1 MGNKRVINISM
12 HLRSFHPSY
21 GIIMTMGRIITGI
34 TAHVDAGKT
43 TLSEAL
49 LLASGAIRKAGRVD
63 DGNAFL
69 DTEKIEKRRGI
80 TIYAKEAI
88 LSDKV
93 TLIDTPGHVD
103 FTSEMERTLSVL
115 DAAVLVISAP
125 DGIQAHTR
133 TLWHLLKEACVPVLI
148 FANKMDMAG
157 ADRDA
162 LKQELKKG
170 LSENIADFTSI
181 DMEEIAS
188 CDDDLTEKYLSGENI
203 SDDDIRRVIREIKL
217 FPLLFGSALKF
228 QGTEEVLSVLENYF
242 TPAHSSDDFGATVYR
257 ISRDRKG
264 NRLTHM
270 KITGGVLHARD
281 ELGGEKANEV
291 RLFSGEKYESV
302 REVPAGEV
310 CTVTGLKNSFP
321 GCTYGSAKAKHI
333 PLIEAPL
340 IYTVTS
346 EDVNDTSK
354 LLMMMREIS
363 DEMPELKVTL
373 SEKGDVTLSLMG
385 EVQTEVI
392 TETVKDRYG
401 VTLSFS
407 DGRIAYRETIKSPV
421 TGMGHY
427 EPLKHYAEV
436 HLRLKPLPRGTGLV
450 FRSELSVDVLDTNWQ
465 RLILTHL
472 AEKQHKGVLTGSPI
486 TDIMIEV
493 SAGRAHLKHTEGGD
507 FRQATYRAVRHAL
520 MRAENILLEPYYSYT
535 ATVPEECAGRFMS
548 DMERL
553 KAECT
558 IADNRSGI
566 MTLSGR
572 GPVSTMMNYAVTLR
586 SYTKGEGVMALT
598 PDGYEECHDSDRVIA
613 EAGYDAEA
621 DKENPASSVF
631 CSHGAGYTVPWQEAE
646 AHMHIRP

>member
-1 MGNKRVINISM
+1 MS
-12 HLRSFHPSY
+12 
-21 GIIMTMGRIITGI
+21 RIITGI

-133 TLWHLLKEACVPVLI
+133 TLWQLLEAAGVPVLI

-157 ADRDA
+157 ADKGA
-162 LKQELKKG
+162 LIKELKAG
-170 LSENIADFTSI
+170 LSENICDFTA
-181 DMEEIAS
+181 MNTEEIAS
-188 CDDDLTEKYLSGENI
+188 SDDELTEKYLSGEDITDENI
-203 SDDDIRRVIREIKL
+203 KRVIRERKL
-217 FPLLFGSALKF
+217 FPLLFGSALRF
-228 QGTEEVLSVLENYF
+228 QGTRELLEVLEKYF
-242 TPAHSSDDFGATVYR
+242 TPAPEDESFGAIVYR
-257 ISRDRKG
+257 ISRDRRG

-281 ELGGEKANEV
+281 ELGSEKANEV

-302 REVPAGEV
+302 REVHAGEV
-310 CTVTGLKNSFP
+310 CTVTGLKESYP
-321 GCTYGSAKAKHI
+321 GCNYGCAAIGHRAS
-333 PLIEAPL
+333 IEAPL

-346 EDVNDTSK
+346 CDVNDTSK
-354 LLMMMREIS
+354 LLAMMREIS

-385 EVQTEVI
+385 EIQTEVI

-401 VTLSFS
+401 VSLSFS

-436 HLRLKPLPRGTGLV
+436 HLLLSPLPRGTGLI
-450 FRSELSVDVLDTNWQ
+450 FKSELSVDVLDTNWQ

-472 AEKQHKGVLTGSPI
+472 AEKQHRGVLTGSPI

-493 SAGRAHLKHTEGGD
+493 TAGRAHLKHTEGGD
-507 FRQATYRAVRHAL
+507 FRQATYRAIRHAL
-520 MRAENILLEPYYSYT
+520 MRAENILLEPYFSYS
-535 ATVPEECAGRFMS
+535 ASIPEESVGRFMS
-548 DMERL
+548 DAERM
-553 KAECT
+553 KASCT
-558 IADNRSGI
+558 VIDCRSGI
-566 MTLSGR
+566 VTLAGR
-572 GPVSTMMNYAVTLR
+572 GPVSTMLNYSVTLR
-586 SYTKGEGVMALT
+586 SYTRGEGIISLT
-598 PDGYEECHDSDRVIA
+598 PDGYEECLSADQVIK
-613 EAGYDAEA
+613 ETGYDAEA
-621 DKENPASSVF
+621 DKDNPASSVF

-646 AHMHIRP
+646 AYMHIRP

>member
-1 MGNKRVINISM
+1 MS
-12 HLRSFHPSY
+12 
-21 GIIMTMGRIITGI
+21 RIITGI

-133 TLWHLLKEACVPVLI
+133 TLWQLLEAAGVPVLI

-157 ADRDA
+157 ADKDA
-162 LKQELKKG
+162 LIKELKAG
-170 LSENIADFTSI
+170 LSENICDFTA
-181 DMEEIAS
+181 MNTEEIAS
-188 CDDDLTEKYLSGENI
+188 SDDELTEKYLSGE
-203 SDDDIRRVIREIKL
+203 DITDEDIKRVIRERKL

-228 QGTEEVLSVLENYF
+228 QGTLEVLEVLEKYF
-242 TPAHSSDDFGATVYR
+242 TPAPEDESFGAIVYR

-281 ELGGEKANEV
+281 ELGSEKANEV

-302 REVPAGEV
+302 REVHAGEV
-310 CTVTGLKNSFP
+310 CTVTGLKESYS
-321 GCTYGSAKAKHI
+321 GCTYGCASIGHRAS
-333 PLIEAPL
+333 IEAPL

-346 EDVNDTSK
+346 CDVNDTSK
-354 LLMMMREIS
+354 LLAMMREIS
-363 DEMPELKVTL
+363 DEMPELKVSL

-385 EVQTEVI
+385 EIQTEVI

-401 VTLSFS
+401 VSLSFS

-436 HLRLKPLPRGTGLV
+436 HLLLSPLPRGTGLI
-450 FRSELSVDVLDTNWQ
+450 FKSELSVDVLDTNWQ

-472 AEKQHKGVLTGSPI
+472 AEKQHRGVLTGSPI

-493 SAGRAHLKHTEGGD
+493 TAGRAHLKHTEGGD
-507 FRQATYRAVRHAL
+507 FRQATYRAIRHAL
-520 MRAENILLEPYYSYT
+520 MRAENILLEPYFSYS
-535 ATVPEECAGRFMS
+535 ATIPEESVGRFMS
-548 DMERL
+548 DAERM
-553 KAECT
+553 KASCTVIEC
-558 IADNRSGI
+558 RSGI
-566 MTLSGR
+566 VTLAGR
-572 GPVSTMMNYAVTLR
+572 GPVSTMLNYSVTLR
-586 SYTKGEGVMALT
+586 SYTRGEGIISLT
-598 PDGYEECHDSDRVIA
+598 PDGYEECLSADQVIK
-613 EAGYDAEA
+613 ETGYDAEA
-621 DKENPASSVF
+621 DKDNPASSVF

-646 AHMHIRP
+646 AYMHIRP

>member
-1 MGNKRVINISM
+1 M
-12 HLRSFHPSY
+12 SFRPAVSCA
-21 GIIMTMGRIITGI
+21 IIFPMSRIITGI

-133 TLWHLLKEACVPVLI
+133 TLWQLLEAAGVPVLI
-148 FANKMDMAG
+148 FANKMDMTG
-157 ADRDA
+157 SDKDS
-162 LKQELKKG
+162 LIKELKAG
-170 LSENIADFTSI
+170 LSENICDFTA
-181 DMEEIAS
+181 MNTEEIAS
-188 CDDDLTEKYLSGENI
+188 SDDELTEKYLSGEDITDENI
-203 SDDDIRRVIREIKL
+203 KRVIRERKL
-217 FPLLFGSALKF
+217 FPLLFGSALRF
-228 QGTEEVLSVLENYF
+228 QGTRELLEVLEKYF
-242 TPAHSSDDFGATVYR
+242 TPAPEDESFGAIVYR
-257 ISRDRKG
+257 ISRDRRG

-281 ELGGEKANEV
+281 ELGSEKANEV

-302 REVPAGEV
+302 REVHAGEV
-310 CTVTGLKNSFP
+310 CTVTGLKESYP
-321 GCTYGSAKAKHI
+321 GCTYGCAAIGHRAS
-333 PLIEAPL
+333 IEAPL

-346 EDVNDTSK
+346 CDVNDTSK
-354 LLMMMREIS
+354 LLAMMKEIS

-385 EVQTEVI
+385 EIQTEVI
-392 TETVKDRYG
+392 TETEKDRYG
-401 VTLSFS
+401 VSLSFS

-436 HLRLKPLPRGTGLV
+436 HLLLSPLPRGTGLI
-450 FRSELSVDVLDTNWQ
+450 FKSELSVDVLDTNWQ

-472 AEKQHKGVLTGSPI
+472 AEKQHRGVLTGSPI

-493 SAGRAHLKHTEGGD
+493 TAGRAHLKHTEGGD
-507 FRQATYRAVRHAL
+507 FRQATYRAIRHAL
-520 MRAENILLEPYYSYT
+520 MKAENILLEPYFSYN
-535 ATVPEECAGRFMS
+535 ASIPEESVGRFMS
-548 DMERL
+548 DAERMR
-553 KAECT
+553 ASCT
-558 IADNRSGI
+558 VIDCRSGI
-566 MTLSGR
+566 VTLAGR
-572 GPVSTMMNYAVTLR
+572 GPVSTMLNYSVTLR
-586 SYTKGEGVMALT
+586 SYTRGEGIISLT
-598 PDGYEECHDSDRVIA
+598 PDGYEECLSADQVIK
-613 EAGYDAEA
+613 ETGYDAEA
-621 DKENPASSVF
+621 DKDNPASSVF

-646 AHMHIRP
+646 AYMHIRP

>member
-1 MGNKRVINISM
+1 MS
-12 HLRSFHPSY
+12 
-21 GIIMTMGRIITGI
+21 RIITGI

-133 TLWHLLKEACVPVLI
+133 TLWQLLEAAGVPVLI

-157 ADRDA
+157 ADKDA
-162 LKQELKKG
+162 LLKELKAG
-170 LSENIADFTSI
+170 LSENICDFTA
-181 DMEEIAS
+181 MNTEEIAS
-188 CDDDLTEKYLSGENI
+188 SDDELTEKYLSGE
-203 SDDDIRRVIREIKL
+203 DITDEDIKRVIRERKL
-217 FPLLFGSALKF
+217 FPLLFGSALRF
-228 QGTEEVLSVLENYF
+228 QGTREVLEVLEKYF
-242 TPAHSSDDFGATVYR
+242 TPAPEDESFGAIVYR

-281 ELGGEKANEV
+281 ELGSEKANEV

-302 REVPAGEV
+302 REVHAGEV
-310 CTVTGLKNSFP
+310 CTVTGLKESYP
-321 GCTYGSAKAKHI
+321 GCTYGCAAIGHRAS
-333 PLIEAPL
+333 IEAPL

-346 EDVNDTSK
+346 SDVNDTSK
-354 LLMMMREIS
+354 LLVMMREIS
-363 DEMPELKVTL
+363 DEMPELKVSL

-385 EVQTEVI
+385 EIQTEVI

-401 VTLSFS
+401 VSLSCS

-436 HLRLKPLPRGTGLV
+436 HLLLSPLPRGTGLI
-450 FRSELSVDVLDTNWQ
+450 FKSELSVDVLDTNWQ

-472 AEKQHKGVLTGSPI
+472 AEKQHRGVLTGSPI

-493 SAGRAHLKHTEGGD
+493 TAGRAHLKHTEGGD
-507 FRQATYRAVRHAL
+507 FRQATYRAIRHAL
-520 MRAENILLEPYYSYT
+520 MKAENILLEPYFSYN
-535 ATVPEECAGRFMS
+535 ASIPEESVGRFMS
-548 DMERL
+548 DAERMR
-553 KAECT
+553 ASCT
-558 IADNRSGI
+558 VIDCRSGI
-566 MTLSGR
+566 VTLAGR
-572 GPVSTMMNYAVTLR
+572 GPVSTMLNYSVTLR
-586 SYTKGEGVMALT
+586 SYTRGEGIISLT
-598 PDGYEECHDSDRVIA
+598 PDGYEECLSADQVIK
-613 EAGYDAEA
+613 ETGYDAEA
-621 DKENPASSVF
+621 DKDNPASSVF

-646 AHMHIRP
+646 AYMHIRP

>member
-1 MGNKRVINISM
+1 M
-12 HLRSFHPSY
+12 SFRPAVSCA
-21 GIIMTMGRIITGI
+21 IIFPMSRIITGI

-133 TLWHLLKEACVPVLI
+133 TLWQLLEAAGVPVLI

-157 ADRDA
+157 ADKDA
-162 LKQELKKG
+162 LIKELKAG
-170 LSENIADFTSI
+170 LSENICDFTA
-181 DMEEIAS
+181 MNTEEIAS
-188 CDDDLTEKYLSGENI
+188 SDDELTEKYLSGE
-203 SDDDIRRVIREIKL
+203 DITDEDIKRVIRERKL

-228 QGTEEVLSVLENYF
+228 QGTLEVLEVLEKYF
-242 TPAHSSDDFGATVYR
+242 TPAPEDESFGAIVYR

-281 ELGGEKANEV
+281 ELGSEKANEV

-302 REVPAGEV
+302 REVHAGEV
-310 CTVTGLKNSFP
+310 CTVTGLKESYP
-321 GCTYGSAKAKHI
+321 GCTYGCAAIRHRAS
-333 PLIEAPL
+333 IEAPL

-346 EDVNDTSK
+346 SDVNDTSK
-354 LLMMMREIS
+354 LLVMMREIS
-363 DEMPELKVTL
+363 DEMPELKVSL

-385 EVQTEVI
+385 EIQTEVI

-401 VTLSFS
+401 VSLSFS

-436 HLRLKPLPRGTGLV
+436 HLLLSPLPRGTGLI
-450 FRSELSVDVLDTNWQ
+450 FKSELSVDVLDTNWQ

-472 AEKQHKGVLTGSPI
+472 AEKQHRGVLTGSPI

-493 SAGRAHLKHTEGGD
+493 TAGRAHLKHTEGGD
-507 FRQATYRAVRHAL
+507 FRQATYRAIRHAL
-520 MRAENILLEPYYSYT
+520 MRAENILLEPYFSYN
-535 ATVPEECAGRFMS
+535 ATIPEESVGRFMS
-548 DMERL
+548 DAERM
-553 KAECT
+553 KASCT
-558 IADNRSGI
+558 VIDCRSGI
-566 MTLSGR
+566 VTLAGR
-572 GPVSTMMNYAVTLR
+572 GPVSTMLNYSVTLR
-586 SYTKGEGVMALT
+586 SYTRGEGIISLT
-598 PDGYEECHDSDRVIA
+598 PDGYEECLSADQVIK
-613 EAGYDAEA
+613 ETGYDAEA
-621 DKENPASSVF
+621 DKDNPASSVF

-646 AHMHIRP
+646 AYMHIRP

>member
-1 MGNKRVINISM
+1 M
-12 HLRSFHPSY
+12 SFRPAVSCA
-21 GIIMTMGRIITGI
+21 IIFPMSRIITGI

-133 TLWHLLKEACVPVLI
+133 TLWQLLEAAGVPVLI

-157 ADRDA
+157 ADKGA
-162 LKQELKKG
+162 LIKELKAG
-170 LSENIADFTSI
+170 LSENICDFTA
-181 DMEEIAS
+181 MNTEEIAS
-188 CDDDLTEKYLSGENI
+188 SDDELTEKYLSGE
-203 SDDDIRRVIREIKL
+203 DITDEDIKRVIRERKL
-217 FPLLFGSALKF
+217 FPLLFGSALRF
-228 QGTEEVLSVLENYF
+228 QGTRELLEVLEKYF
-242 TPAHSSDDFGATVYR
+242 TPAPEDESFGAIVYR

-281 ELGGEKANEV
+281 ELGSEKANEV

-302 REVPAGEV
+302 REVHAGEV
-310 CTVTGLKNSFP
+310 CTVTGLKESYP
-321 GCTYGSAKAKHI
+321 GCTYGCAAIGHRAS
-333 PLIEAPL
+333 IEAPL

-346 EDVNDTSK
+346 CDVNDTSK
-354 LLMMMREIS
+354 LLAMMREIS

-385 EVQTEVI
+385 EIQTEVI

-401 VTLSFS
+401 VSLSFS

-436 HLRLKPLPRGTGLV
+436 HLLLSPLPRGTGLI
-450 FRSELSVDVLDTNWQ
+450 FKSELSVDVLDTNWQ

-472 AEKQHKGVLTGSPI
+472 AEKQHRGVLTGSPI

-493 SAGRAHLKHTEGGD
+493 TAGRAHLKHTEGGD
-507 FRQATYRAVRHAL
+507 FRQATYRAIRHAL
-520 MRAENILLEPYYSYT
+520 MKAENILLEPYFSYN
-535 ATVPEECAGRFMS
+535 ASIPEESVGRFMS
-548 DMERL
+548 DAERMR
-553 KAECT
+553 ASCT
-558 IADNRSGI
+558 VIDCRSGI
-566 MTLSGR
+566 VTLAGR
-572 GPVSTMMNYAVTLR
+572 GPVSTMLNYSVTLR
-586 SYTKGEGVMALT
+586 SYTRGEGIISLT
-598 PDGYEECHDSDRVIA
+598 PDGYEECLSADQVI
-613 EAGYDAEA
+613 EETGYDAEA
-621 DKENPASSVF
+621 DKDNPASSVF

-646 AHMHIRP
+646 AYMHIRP

>member
-1 MGNKRVINISM
+1 MS
-12 HLRSFHPSY
+12 
-21 GIIMTMGRIITGI
+21 RIITGI

-133 TLWHLLKEACVPVLI
+133 TLWQLLEAAGVPVLI

-157 ADRDA
+157 ADKDA
-162 LKQELKKG
+162 LIKELKAG
-170 LSENIADFTSI
+170 LSENICDFTA
-181 DMEEIAS
+181 MNTEEIAS
-188 CDDDLTEKYLSGENI
+188 SDDELTEKYLSGE
-203 SDDDIRRVIREIKL
+203 DITDEDIKRVIRERKL

-228 QGTEEVLSVLENYF
+228 QGTLEVLEVLEKYF
-242 TPAHSSDDFGATVYR
+242 TPAPEDESFGAIVYR

-281 ELGGEKANEV
+281 ELGSEKANEV

-302 REVPAGEV
+302 REVHAGEV
-310 CTVTGLKNSFP
+310 CTVTGLKESYP
-321 GCTYGSAKAKHI
+321 GCTYGCAAIGHRAS
-333 PLIEAPL
+333 IEAPL

-346 EDVNDTSK
+346 CDVNDTSK
-354 LLMMMREIS
+354 LLAMMREIS

-373 SEKGDVTLSLMG
+373 SEKGDITLSLMG
-385 EVQTEVI
+385 EIQTEVI

-401 VTLSFS
+401 VSLSFS

-436 HLRLKPLPRGTGLV
+436 HLLLSPLPRGTGLI
-450 FRSELSVDVLDTNWQ
+450 FKSELSVDVLDTNWQ

-472 AEKQHKGVLTGSPI
+472 AEKQHRGVLTGSPI

-493 SAGRAHLKHTEGGD
+493 TAGRAHLKHTEGGD
-507 FRQATYRAVRHAL
+507 FRQATYRAIRHAL
-520 MRAENILLEPYYSYT
+520 MRAENILLEPYFSYS
-535 ATVPEECAGRFMS
+535 ASIPEESVGRFMS
-548 DMERL
+548 DAERM
-553 KAECT
+553 KASCTVIEC
-558 IADNRSGI
+558 RSGI
-566 MTLSGR
+566 VTLAGR
-572 GPVSTMMNYAVTLR
+572 GPVSTMLNYSVTLR
-586 SYTKGEGVMALT
+586 SYTRGEGIISLT
-598 PDGYEECHDSDRVIA
+598 PDGYEECLSADQVIK
-613 EAGYDAEA
+613 ETGYDAEA
-621 DKENPASSVF
+621 DKDNPASSVF

-646 AHMHIRP
+646 AYMHIRP

>member
-1 MGNKRVINISM
+1 MS
-12 HLRSFHPSY
+12 
-21 GIIMTMGRIITGI
+21 RIITGI

-133 TLWHLLKEACVPVLI
+133 TLWQLLEAAGVPVLI
-148 FANKMDMAG
+148 FANKMDMTG
-157 ADRDA
+157 SDKDS
-162 LKQELKKG
+162 LIKELKAG
-170 LSENIADFTSI
+170 LSENICDFTA
-181 DMEEIAS
+181 MNTEEIAS
-188 CDDDLTEKYLSGENI
+188 SDDELTEKYLSGE
-203 SDDDIRRVIREIKL
+203 DITDEDIKRVIRERKL
-217 FPLLFGSALKF
+217 FPLLFGSALRF
-228 QGTEEVLSVLENYF
+228 QGTCKVLEVLEKYF
-242 TPAHSSDDFGATVYR
+242 TPAPEDESFGAIVYR
-257 ISRDRKG
+257 ISRDRRG

-281 ELGGEKANEV
+281 ELGSEKANEV

-302 REVPAGEV
+302 REVHAGEV
-310 CTVTGLKNSFP
+310 CTVTGLKESYP
-321 GCTYGSAKAKHI
+321 GCNYGCAAIGHRAS
-333 PLIEAPL
+333 IEAPL

-346 EDVNDTSK
+346 CDVNDTSK
-354 LLMMMREIS
+354 LLAMMREIS

-385 EVQTEVI
+385 EIQTEVI

-401 VTLSFS
+401 VSLSFS

-436 HLRLKPLPRGTGLV
+436 HLLLSPLPRGTGLI
-450 FRSELSVDVLDTNWQ
+450 FKSELSVDVLDTNWQ

-472 AEKQHKGVLTGSPI
+472 AEKQHRGVLTGSPI

-493 SAGRAHLKHTEGGD
+493 TAGRAHLKHTEGGD
-507 FRQATYRAVRHAL
+507 FRQATYRAIRHAL
-520 MRAENILLEPYYSYT
+520 MRAENILLEPYFSYN
-535 ATVPEECAGRFMS
+535 ASIPEESVGRFMS
-548 DMERL
+548 DAERMR
-553 KAECT
+553 ASCT
-558 IADNRSGI
+558 VIDCRSGI
-566 MTLSGR
+566 VTLAGR
-572 GPVSTMMNYAVTLR
+572 GPVSTMLNYSVTLR
-586 SYTKGEGVMALT
+586 SYTRGEGIISLT
-598 PDGYEECHDSDRVIA
+598 PDGYEECLSADQVIK
-613 EAGYDAEA
+613 ETGYDAEA
-621 DKENPASSVF
+621 DKDNPASSVF

-646 AHMHIRP
+646 AYMHIRP